1 MFGRANTLKL
11 RKLEEN
17 EDFRGIYNA
26 TAQYDSIADNDIIVV
41 ENEIN
46 DYAYFGDLNARLAI
60 RAGASGAIILG
71 KTRDNVAVSQLNFPV
86 YSYGYNPTDVRRRA
100 TLDYINKPIQINGI
114 KITPGDLIFADECG
128 VVVIYQKY
136 EKEILETA
144 IKVFINEKNIISD
157 ILDQKQVKEI
167 MAKRGAF

>member
-1 MFGRANTLKL
+1 MILCNI
-11 RKLEEN
+11 
-17 EDFRGIYNA
+17 GIYIPLPRKSP
-26 TAQYDSIADNDIIVV
+26 D
-41 ENEIN
+41 
-46 DYAYFGDLNARLAI
+46 GP
-60 RAGASGAIILG
+60 GAAEKRHYTKFLRPVPESETHPPVRKSPEGFHD
-71 KTRDNVAVSQLNFPV
+71 KQPVPV